1 MTCVEY
7 LSGLNGILTKYDDL
21 TPNELNM
28 ASNTA
33 FIKSIA
39 YSLAVIAD
47 KLSEEGGKKTN
58 ERDS

>member
-1 MTCVEY
+1 MKCVEY
-7 LSGLNGILTKYDDL
+7 LSGLNDILTKYEGL
-21 TPNELNM
+21 TPNELST

-47 KLSEEGGKKTN
+47 KLSEEGTQIEPEK
-58 ERDS
+58 